1 MPIRKTT
8 TIALLLAAV
17 LVAGIGEAGEKKT
30 IRFSPGSHSATVQE
44 SVIRGEQ
51 DIYYITA
58 RAGQTLE
65 LSISAVE
72 HNAVFSVY
80 QPGAV
85 AEEKDGYTEITGK
98 TLPGAGETDDATKWK
113 GTLPV
118 SGKYLIVVGG
128 TRGNATYKL
137 KVAIR

>member
-1 MPIRKTT
+1 MLTKKTT
-8 TIALLLAAV
+8 TIALLMAAL
-17 LVAGIGEAGEKKT
+17 LVTGICEAGVKKT
-30 IRFSPGSHSATVQE
+30 IRFSPGSDSSTVQE
-44 SVIRGEQ
+44 SVIRGER

-58 RAGQTLE
+58 KAGQTLE
-65 LSISAVE
+65 ISISAVE

-85 AEEKDGYTEITGK
+85 AEEKEGYTEINGK
-98 TLPGAGETDDATKWK
+98 ALPKAGETDDATKWK

-137 KVAIR
+137 KVAIH

>member
-1 MPIRKTT
+1 MPANKTT
-8 TIALLLAAV
+8 TVALLITAV
-17 LVAGIGEAGEKKT
+17 LITGICEAGVKKT
-30 IRFSPGSHSATVQE
+30 IRFPRGSNSATVQQ
-44 SVIRGEQ
+44 SVIRGER

-58 RAGQTLE
+58 KADQTLE
-65 LSISAVE
+65 VSISAAE

-80 QPGAV
+80 LPGAA
-85 AEEKDGYTEITGK
+85 AEEENGYTEITGD
-98 TLPGAGETDDATKWK
+98 TLPKAGETDDATRWK

-137 KVAIR
+137 KITIR